1 MLGFETAKSFGEKGA
16 KYLRMDNAP
25 FRYMIRK
32 GEADRF
38 ISGGYQMSSKKA
50 FDNQIKAFE
59 KAKVDVHLGDDA
71 GAKHRAVKGF
81 ASVTDPSGN
90 VLEIFYGRAKGEAF
104 KAGHGIKGFKT
115 GNMGLGHMVL
125 PAPEN
130 KKTINFYRKVM
141 GFGVSDDLSLPA
153 FAPGMPKQRIYFM
166 LSLIHI

>member
-1 MLGFETAKSFGEKGA
+1 MGVANLGYVILEMQDPAAWAKFAKTVLGFETAKSFGEKGA

-59 KAKVDVHLGDDA
+59 KAKVDVHLGD
-71 GAKHRAVKGF
+71 
-81 ASVTDPSGN
+81 
-90 VLEIFYGRAKGEAF
+90 
-104 KAGHGIKGFKT
+104 
-115 GNMGLGHMVL
+115 
-125 PAPEN
+125 
-130 KKTINFYRKVM
+130 
-141 GFGVSDDLSLPA
+141 
-153 FAPGMPKQRIYFM
+153 